1 MKYAGRTA
9 SHVLTPSRKP
19 LGKAVA
25 RSSWKSA
32 ALKIL
37 KDKNGLK
44 YCLKKIGI
52 MIRNELHSMCSSGT
66 DSILCSQSIS
76 DLEHFTWDQLHQ
88 ELAAKAPTFLSILL
102 EATVTK
108 TERPNR
114 NAVVGMCAAIALKH
128 RYFKFSLVQK
138 ILSLILYAGHS
149 GKQVSTAIVGDV
161 YFRHVVIHYICRC
174 MIGFR
179 KLDWWFPTVL
189 L

>member
-52 MIRNELHSMCSSGT
+52 MIRNELHSMCSSGNAP
-66 DSILCSQSIS
+66 SFAASLYQIWSIS
-76 DLEHFTWDQLHQ
+76 LGTNC
-88 ELAAKAPTFLSILL
+88 
-102 EATVTK
+102 TK
-108 TERPNR
+108 N
-114 NAVVGMCAAIALKH
+114 
-128 RYFKFSLVQK
+128 
-138 ILSLILYAGHS
+138 
-149 GKQVSTAIVGDV
+149 
-161 YFRHVVIHYICRC
+161 
-174 MIGFR
+174 
-179 KLDWWFPTVL
+179 
-189 L
+189 